1 MSYDACILNTG
12 SFILFVTLSG
22 ALWHIWPLEALH
34 GFGWQ
39 RKLSVWLTAWWV
51 IVMFAVSVVMKS
63 VSQSPRQVYQFD
75 WNESSLAHELT
86 GFCVQPWDFLSP
98 VRQQPHKWSHQD
110 KCSLLLCTKTAQTC
124 FLRVFSHKALPCS
137 SGTRNMVAEM
147 PWRWNGVICWSNS
160 TLAVWSGH
168 SVEN

>member
-1 MSYDACILNTG
+1 
-12 SFILFVTLSG
+12 
-22 ALWHIWPLEALH
+22 
-34 GFGWQ
+34 
-39 RKLSVWLTAWWV
+39 
-51 IVMFAVSVVMKS
+51 MFAVSVVMKS

-110 KCSLLLCTKTAQTC
+110 KCFLPFCTKTTQTC

-147 PWRWNGVICWSNS
+147 PWRWNGGGMES
-160 TLAVWSGH
+160 
-168 SVEN
+168 SVGLIQL